1 MADLTISQLPELL
14 EADLRGPDLLAIADV
29 SASETK
35 KITTAALFKQGM
47 QILPA
52 GSINGNRLIAGSVSV
67 NELGAD
73 SVTAVQLA
81 DDAVDTAALQ
91 DNAVTDAK
99 IAGLNGA
106 KISPDTLP
114 ASSIDPASFD
124 RGISRVGGA
133 LGIANAVGTGGV
145 SGITWNDQG
154 LITGGVPLR
163 DSDLPIA
170 TATAI
175 GGISV
180 PADSG
185 LVVSS
190 AGVIDH
196 KALMTPGTMSGIS
209 YDEHGHI
216 TGAVPLAGRDM
227 PIATDADLGGVAITP
242 GTGLS
247 VDSSGFLSHADSGV
261 APGDYAKV
269 TVDAQGHVTAG
280 LALDAVDIPDLDAGI
295 ITTGQ
300 FSSQFIADGAITN
313 RKLGNYAISYIQEST
328 PPIVNVPV
336 GTLWFQESSANFHIW
351 NGNAWTATSQGRLSQ
366 ENLRYCGIIDASSGL
381 ITGVTPFSTAAGYK
395 IGEVLRPAS
404 DSETGIYFVIAV
416 PGNSIG
422 VTTGVT
428 YDNGDWVLCNGQA
441 TGWARIDTLSAGG
454 GGGGATRL
462 DDLLD
467 VDSSKTAPTND
478 VANNKLLML
487 NPVTNLWE
495 GTLEVNGGVF

>member
-1 MADLTISQLPELL
+1 MDLTISQLPELL
-14 EADLRGPDLLAIADV
+14 DADLRGPDLLPLADV

-81 DDAVDTAALQ
+81 GDAVDTAALQ
-91 DNAVTDAK
+91 DSAVTDVK
-99 IAGLNGA
+99 ITNGVNGT

-114 ASSIDPASFD
+114 ASSIDPASLD
-124 RGISRVGGA
+124 RGIDRAGGA
-133 LGIANAVGTGGV
+133 IGIANAVGAGGV

-154 LITGGVPLR
+154 LVTGGVRLK

-170 TATAI
+170 TETTI

-185 LVVSS
+185 LTVSS

-196 KALMTPGTMSGIS
+196 QALMAPGTTSGIT
-209 YDEHGHI
+209 YDEHGHL
-216 TGAVPLAGRDM
+216 TGAVPLTSSDM
-227 PIATDADLGGVAITP
+227 PIATNVDLGGVAITP

-280 LALDAVDIPDLDAGI
+280 LALDAADIPDLDAGI
-295 ITTGQ
+295 ITSGQ
-300 FSSQFIADGAITN
+300 LSSQFIADGAVIN
-313 RKLGNYAISYIQEST
+313 RKLGDYAISYIQEST
-328 PPIVNVPV
+328 PPIVNVPA
-336 GTLWFQESSANFHIW
+336 GTLWYQESTAGLHMW
-351 NGNAWTATSQGRLSQ
+351 NGNSWMPVSIGRLSQ

-381 ITGVTPFSTAAGYK
+381 ITGVTPFGTAAGYK
-395 IGEVLRPAS
+395 IGDALRTAS
-404 DSETGIYFVIAV
+404 DSETGVYFVIAV
-416 PGNSIG
+416 PGNGIG
-422 VTTGVT
+422 VTPGVT
-428 YDNGDWVLCNGQA
+428 YDNGDWVLCNGQVSD
-441 TGWARIDTLSAGG
+441 WARIDTLSAGG
-454 GGGGATRL
+454 SGGGATNL
-462 DDLLD
+462 DDLLN
-467 VDSSKTAPTND
+467 VDSSKTAPDRD
-478 VANNKLLML
+478 VADNRLLML
-487 NPVTNLWE
+487 NPVSNLWE
-495 GTLEVNGGVF
+495 GTLDVNGGKF